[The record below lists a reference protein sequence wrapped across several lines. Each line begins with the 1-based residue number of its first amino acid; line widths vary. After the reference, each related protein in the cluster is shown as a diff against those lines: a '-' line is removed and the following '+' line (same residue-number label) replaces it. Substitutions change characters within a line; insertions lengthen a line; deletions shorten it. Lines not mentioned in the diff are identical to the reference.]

1 MKDFYDVWQLAQHF
15 GFDGDSL
22 SEAIHSTL
30 ARRRTEIMD
39 FDELL
44 AEIMENKQIETQWR
58 AFIRKSQV
66 EAPAS
71 FTDILVPIGTLL
83 APVLSALKQG
93 RRKSGAWKPSGPWHG
108 K

>member
-15 GFDGDSL
+15 GFDGDSS

-44 AEIMENKQIETQWR
+44 AEIMENKQIETQ
-58 AFIRKSQV
+58 
-66 EAPAS
+66 
-71 FTDILVPIGTLL
+71 
-83 APVLSALKQG
+83 
-93 RRKSGAWKPSGPWHG
+93 
-108 K
+108 

>member
-15 GFDGDSL
+15 GFDGDSS

-58 AFIRKSQV
+58 GSV
-66 EAPAS
+66 
-71 FTDILVPIGTLL
+71 
-83 APVLSALKQG
+83 
-93 RRKSGAWKPSGPWHG
+93 
-108 K
+108 